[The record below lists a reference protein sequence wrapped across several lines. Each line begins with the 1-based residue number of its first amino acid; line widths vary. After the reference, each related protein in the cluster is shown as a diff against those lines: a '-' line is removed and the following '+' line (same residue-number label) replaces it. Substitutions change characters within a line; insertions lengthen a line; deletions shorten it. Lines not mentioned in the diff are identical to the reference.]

1 MAVAFAAEHDGVRL
15 LPVAGAGA
23 SQNVKDVIFARG
35 IDFGIVSTDVLDEI
49 RRNPPFPGIEKY
61 LQYVTKLYDQQV
73 HLLAGPDIQSVAEL
87 AGKKVNFG
95 RRGHGTY
102 THAANIFKAL
112 GVEPDV
118 ILLPHARALDQLQ
131 RTAILPALE
140 IRSNPPPKCQEKPTV

>member
-1 MAVAFAAEHDGVRL
+1 MAVAFAAEHDGLRL
-15 LPVAGAGA
+15 VPVGGAGA

-73 HLLAGPDIQSVAEL
+73 HLLAGPDIQSVADL
-87 AGKKVNFG
+87 AGKKATFG
-95 RRGHGTY
+95 RRGRGTY
-102 THAANIFKAL
+102 ITAADIFKAL

-118 ILLPHARALDQLQ
+118 ILLPHARALDQL
-131 RTAILPALE
+131 R
-140 IRSNPPPKCQEKPTV
+140 RGGNPPMRL

>member
-73 HLLAGPDIQSVAEL
+73 HLLAGPDIQSVADL
-87 AGKKVNFG
+87 ARKKGNFVRRG
-95 RRGHGTY
+95 RRNYITSAHLLQDIGCRSPAIPFSP
-102 THAANIFKAL
+102 THA
-112 GVEPDV
+112 P
-118 ILLPHARALDQLQ
+118 
-131 RTAILPALE
+131 
-140 IRSNPPPKCQEKPTV
+140 